1 MQILLVDR
9 VIPLESKCVIT
20 ILLPPPSSPPFR
32 WSIDAT
38 RFGNVSRLI
47 SRGDE
52 GDANLAP
59 VEFADPRALPSPDSP
74 PNLNRIALVAIRDI
88 DQDEELVWA

>member
-1 MQILLVDR
+1 VCDHQ
-9 VIPLESKCVIT
+9 S
-20 ILLPPPSSPPFR
+20 PPPACR
-32 WSIDAT
+32 WTIDAT

-59 VEFADPRALPSPDSP
+59 MEFADPRALPSPDSP
-74 PNLNRIALVAIRDI
+74 PLPNRVALVAIRDI